1 MDTGWEQAL
10 RLKMEQ
16 RSLNFC
22 ALAAERR
29 RQELDDADVRGGKKP
44 ARVSGPSRR
53 AWLFLCGRRG
63 ARDCSP
69 SCGRPRPGARRL
81 DWDRG
86 HHRFGR
92 DPMSHRII
100 EKRRRDR
107 MNNCLADLSRLIPAV
122 YLKKGRGRVEKTE
135 IIEMAI
141 KHLRHLQAHSCKD
154 PTTCEVAQRV
164 DSDHRLQY
172 RLGFQE
178 CLSETAR
185 FLVDL
190 DGSCTADDTCFRL
203 VAHLQ
208 KHFDKVS
215 GAGSC
220 YPAGLV
226 LSDEEATMEPP
237 ERQPKQEPTAALPDG
252 SCSSSS
258 SCSSV
263 SQLRE
268 MLQNPGL
275 SVQECMRRSSDYLL
289 AANNGNNNNN
299 LNNKPPTAEEAYKF
313 KNDIKDRFH
322 KDAQWGG
329 ERPDERRH
337 SHSQGSSLVPVPSPT
352 RHTVSAPPPDP
363 PPENPSP
370 GPGPGVAAFALHPRG
385 SFYIPVTLDPTLVGP
400 ALAYVDESP
409 QAALH
414 PVSISVQFG
423 RQRPLGPPPWP
434 QCPWRLRLGEP
445 NGCA

>member
-1 MDTGWEQAL
+1 MDAGWEQAL

-22 ALAAERR
+22 ALERR
-29 RQELDDADVRGGKKP
+29 RAGPPPVAAASSVDMLEDSEELGRKK
-44 ARVSGPSRR
+44 A
-53 AWLFLCGRRG
+53 A
-63 ARDCSP
+63 
-69 SCGRPRPGARRL
+69 
-81 DWDRG
+81 
-86 HHRFGR
+86 R

-122 YLKKGRGRVEKTE
+122 YLKKGRGRIEKTE

-164 DSDHRLQY
+164 DTDHQLQY

-190 DGSCTADDTCFRL
+190 DGAGDDMCLRL

-208 KHFDKVS
+208 KHFDKIS
-215 GAGSC
+215 GAGPCFPS
-220 YPAGLV
+220 GLM
-226 LSDEEATMEPP
+226 LSDEDTPTEPEP
-237 ERQPKQEPTAALPDG
+237 LLERLQTNNADRQPKQEPATPHPEN

-275 SVQECMRRSSDYLL
+275 SVQEVMRRSDYLL
-289 AANNGNNNNN
+289 T
-299 LNNKPPTAEEAYKF
+299 KPAPVTPAPSSEETYKF

-322 KDAQWGG
+322 KDAQWGSG
-329 ERPDERRH
+329 GLDRSSTPAEERRH
-337 SHSQGSSLVPVPSPT
+337 SHTQGPLAPAPSPT
-352 RHTVSAPPPDP
+352 RLTVSAPPPEL
-363 PPENPSP
+363 PPEAPPGSP
-370 GPGPGVAAFALHPRG
+370 APPGVAAFALHPRG
-385 SFYIPVTLDPTLVGP
+385 AFYIPVTLDPTLVGP
-400 ALAYVDESP
+400 AFACIDDSP
-409 QAALH
+409 SPLH
-414 PVSISVQFG
+414 PVSISVHFG
-423 RQRPLGPPPWP
+423 RQRMLGPPPWS
-434 QCPWRLRLGEP
+434 QCPWRLRSGEP
-445 NGCA
+445 NGYA

>member
-44 ARVSGPSRR
+44 A
-53 AWLFLCGRRG
+53 
-63 ARDCSP
+63 
-69 SCGRPRPGARRL
+69 
-81 DWDRG
+81 
-86 HHRFGR
+86 R

-299 LNNKPPTAEEAYKF
+299 NLNNKPPTAEEAYKF

-363 PPENPSP
+363 PPENPS
-370 GPGPGVAAFALHPRG
+370 PGPGVAAFALHPRG

>member
-1 MDTGWEQAL
+1 
-10 RLKMEQ
+10 
-16 RSLNFC
+16 
-22 ALAAERR
+22 
-29 RQELDDADVRGGKKP
+29 
-44 ARVSGPSRR
+44 
-53 AWLFLCGRRG
+53 
-63 ARDCSP
+63 
-69 SCGRPRPGARRL
+69 
-81 DWDRG
+81 
-86 HHRFGR
+86 
-92 DPMSHRII
+92 MSHRII

-122 YLKKGRGRVEKTE
+122 YLKKGRGRIEKTE

-164 DSDHRLQY
+164 DADHQLQY

-190 DGSCTADDTCFRL
+190 DGACAGDDTCLRL

-215 GAGSC
+215 GAGPC
-220 YPAGLV
+220 FPPGLL
-226 LSDEEATMEPP
+226 LSDEETAP
-237 ERQPKQEPTAALPDG
+237 EAALDRLRPAGGLPADRQPKVEPPTSLPEG

-275 SVQECMRRSSDYLL
+275 SVQECMRRSDYLL
-289 AANNGNNNNN
+289 S
-299 LNNKPPTAEEAYKF
+299 KPPVEEAYKF

-322 KDAQWGG
+322 KDAEWGG
-329 ERPDERRH
+329 DRPEERRH
-337 SHSQGSSLVPVPSPT
+337 SHPQGSLSASPT
-352 RHTVSAPPPDP
+352 RHTVSAPPANL
-363 PPENPSP
+363 PPEGQSSQA
-370 GPGPGVAAFALHPRG
+370 PGVAAFALHPQG
-385 SFYIPVTLDPTLVGP
+385 SFYIPLTLDPALVGP
-400 ALAYVDESP
+400 SLSCVDDRP
-409 QAALH
+409 GPLH
-414 PVSISVQFG
+414 PVSISVHFG
-423 RQRPLGPPPWP
+423 RQRPLGPPPWPPWP

-445 NGCA
+445 NGSA

>member
-1 MDTGWEQAL
+1 MDAGWEQAL

-22 ALAAERR
+22 ALERR
-29 RQELDDADVRGGKKP
+29 RPQDMLEDAEELGRKKA
-44 ARVSGPSRR
+44 ARVSVPSRR
-53 AWLFLCGRRG
+53 AWTSLCGRRG

-92 DPMSHRII
+92 
-100 EKRRRDR
+100 
-107 MNNCLADLSRLIPAV
+107 
-122 YLKKGRGRVEKTE
+122 GRGRIEKTE

-154 PTTCEVAQRV
+154 PTTCEVVQRV

-190 DGSCTADDTCFRL
+190 DGAGDDMCLRL
-203 VAHLQ
+203 VTHLQ
-208 KHFDKVS
+208 KHFDKIS
-215 GAGSC
+215 GAGPCFPS
-220 YPAGLV
+220 GLM
-226 LSDEEATMEPP
+226 LSDEDTPTEPEP
-237 ERQPKQEPTAALPDG
+237 LLERLRNNPDRQPKQEPTAPHPDN

-275 SVQECMRRSSDYLL
+275 SVQEVMRRSDYLL
-289 AANNGNNNNN
+289 P
-299 LNNKPPTAEEAYKF
+299 KPMSVTPAPSEETYKF

-322 KDAQWGG
+322 KDAQWGTV
-329 ERPDERRH
+329 ERNSTPVEEQRRH
-337 SHSQGSSLVPVPSPT
+337 SHTQGPLAPAPSPT
-352 RHTVSAPPPDP
+352 RLTVSAPPPEV
-363 PPENPSP
+363 PPEPAGSP
-370 GPGPGVAAFALHPRG
+370 APPGVAAFALHPRG
-385 SFYIPVTLDPTLVGP
+385 AYYIPVTLDPTLIGP
-400 ALAYVDESP
+400 AFACMGDDPSP
-409 QAALH
+409 LH
-414 PVSISVQFG
+414 PVSISVHFG
-423 RQRPLGPPPWP
+423 RQRVLGPPPWS
-434 QCPWRLRLGEP
+434 QCPWRLRTGEP
-445 NGCA
+445 NGYA